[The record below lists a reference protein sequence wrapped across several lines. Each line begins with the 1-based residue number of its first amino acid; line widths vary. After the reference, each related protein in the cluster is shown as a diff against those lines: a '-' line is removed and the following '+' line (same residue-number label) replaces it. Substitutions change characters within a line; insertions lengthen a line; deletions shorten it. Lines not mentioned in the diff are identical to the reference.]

1 MPKRLSTSPGGGP
14 DGPQPFKYNVQK
26 GRSPSEMAARGTPPF
41 KYNVQKGRS
50 PSEMAARRVARRLAV
65 EKAVARSA
73 PALPSTSKLL
83 DYNSDNTIMVPRGG
97 WNNASASISGQ
108 ETAGDGDNWL
118 YTAKEDKSDLPDLS
132 PLHHVDIVAPA
143 SGSACYETT
152 PKQGSA
158 LRSRVDGA
166 GAGVSGVEGEVG
178 AEVKTWV
185 TTSPGQVNRRED
197 TEFSPSMKEAINTT
211 KQLFSSLSSIP
222 KWSSVRPVKPVS
234 LTPEQAAKVL
244 YQAAWNSARRGLLQ
258 PNAAP
263 ALGVIQPTAA
273 PALGVIQPTA
283 RTPRTIADS
292 NPFSIA
298 TAVTG
303 NGISTGGIGH
313 KFPPALLSP
322 ASIIVVS
329 PKPGVLQSD
338 LQAPE
343 EEAIAGATVPR
354 GRGGHTK
361 VTRA

>member
-14 DGPQPFKYNVQK
+14 DGPQPFKYSVQK
-26 GRSPSEMAARGTPPF
+26 SRSPSKMAARGAPPF
-41 KYNVQKGRS
+41 KYNVQQGRS
-50 PSEMAARRVARRLAV
+50 PSEMAARRDARRLAV
-65 EKAVARSA
+65 EKAGASARSSL
-73 PALPSTSKLL
+73 ALPSTSKQL
-83 DYNSDNTIMVPRGG
+83 DYISDNTIKVPRDG
-97 WNNASASISGQ
+97 WNNASASTTG
-108 ETAGDGDNWL
+108 EAPAGDGDNWL

-258 PNAAP
+258 PP
-263 ALGVIQPTAA
+263 AA